1 MSNSVKDQ
9 ERAVLG
15 MLPKKERRALGKAAA
30 AKRAAQRRR
39 KQRMTRV
46 ARIAVP
52 FALVL
57 LLVAGIW
64 YLVGRNDSTNTT
76 TPSASGEPSASATG
90 FELPA
95 NADPQL
101 NTRPVVGAGTG
112 TLTELKKTMLITGT
126 GPAVANGQK
135 ITVNYV
141 GVGYAT
147 GAQFDASWNKNT
159 PFTFTLGQGDVIEG
173 WDQGLVG
180 VTVGS
185 RVQLDIPQALAYP
198 GGGGPE
204 GDLRFV
210 VDILKAE

>member
-9 ERAVLG
+9 EQAVLG

-39 KQRMTRV
+39 KQRMSRI

-57 LLVAGIW
+57 LVLGGIW
-64 YLVGRNDSTNTT
+64 YMVGRNDST
-76 TPSASGEPSASATG
+76 TPSTSASGQPTPAATG
-90 FELPA
+90 FELPP

-101 NTRPVVGAGTG
+101 NTRPVVGIGTG

-159 PFTFTLGQGDVIEG
+159 PFTFTLGQGDVIQG

-198 GGGGPE
+198 SGGGPE

>member
-1 MSNSVKDQ
+1 
-9 ERAVLG
+9 

-39 KQRMTRV
+39 KQRLNRI

-57 LLVAGIW
+57 LVVGGIW
-64 YLVGRNDSTNTT
+64 YLARGNDST
-76 TPSASGEPSASATG
+76 TPAASPQPTAEATG
-90 FELPA
+90 FVLPP

-112 TLTELKKTMLITGT
+112 ELTELKKTTLIAGT
-126 GPAVANGQK
+126 GPAIANGQS

-147 GAQFDASWNKNT
+147 GAQFDSSWNTDK
-159 PFTFTLGQGDVIEG
+159 PFTFTLGQGGVIQG

-185 RVQLDIPQALAYP
+185 RVQLDIPKALAYP
-198 GGGGPE
+198 NGGGPE

-210 VDILKAE
+210 VDVLKAE